1 MVLGVSGQLEW
12 ADRDAVLAVLAGA
25 FLGQVLLPS
34 LTVPS
39 STQTLYRVLFIFGTP
54 QEPGLVLCDASMTG
68 EMNVLSQGSPPFS
81 TTEDL
86 LAQHNISSFCTGNC
100 APPLCHQFLQA
111 DLLWKEKGGSVYFQV
126 TRGKK
131 GRCFSFRQKVTVPH
145 LTLRS

>member
-100 APPLCHQFLQA
+100 APLSATSSSRLIFSGKRRVGLSTSRSHVVKRAAVFL
-111 DLLWKEKGGSVYFQV
+111 L
-126 TRGKK
+126 
-131 GRCFSFRQKVTVPH
+131 GRR
-145 LTLRS
+145 